1 MPPNPPRES
10 VDVEMVVLPEEED
23 PQELPELL
31 VLPPQRDP
39 LEVDQVPL
47 PQSSWVR

>member
-1 MPPNPPRES
+1 
-10 VDVEMVVLPEEED
+10 MVVLPEEED